1 MSPNRPP
8 NPARRKLIRS
18 ALSLAVRIAPPSGD
32 VDDPVD
38 ALGLQRH
45 RKINLL
51 PFDFGDTPWTGCWIA
66 TARSD
71 YVVFPK
77 DASAAERAM
86 VICHEL
92 AHMLLD
98 HVPHAAEQQAQ
109 LLSALAAPTVDPAIA
124 RRFLARHG
132 YTEEIE
138 AEAELLGTR
147 LVTEL
152 NRLADASTI
161 AGDTVSDRLR

>member
-1 MSPNRPP
+1 MSPNTTP
-8 NPARRKLIRS
+8 NPSRRKLIRS
-18 ALSLAVRIAPPSGD
+18 ALSVAVRIAPASGD
-32 VDDPVD
+32 VDDLVH
-38 ALGLQRH
+38 ALSHQRH
-45 RKINLL
+45 RGIHLL

-98 HVPHAAEQQAQ
+98 HVPHAAEQRAE
-109 LLSALAAPTVDPAIA
+109 LLSALVAPSVDPVVAQ
-124 RRFLARHG
+124 RFLARHG
-132 YTEEIE
+132 YTEEVE
-138 AEAELLGTR
+138 AEAEMLGTH